1 MMNKSQYSK
10 QQSVKIAAPPSMP
23 PGQKTLPNGKFLNN
37 TLFFNFFKFVF
48 RKGFPPEILIL
59 LWFIES
65 PYQSTE
71 PVKWVDRSFSIL
83 VYCKNALSIDKI
95 FQILN
100 GIGIVFETERIIKL
114 KV

>member
-23 PGQKTLPNGKFLNN
+23 QGQKTLPNGKFLNS
-37 TLFFNFFKFVF
+37 TLFFYFSKFVF

-65 PYQSTE
+65 PYQSAV
-71 PVKWVDRSFSIL
+71 PVKWVDRSFSIS

-100 GIGIVFETERIIKL
+100 GIGLVFETERIIKL